1 MWFWFV
7 LLCCVDRPKTTP
19 SLHLLT
25 PLAPSAYP
33 PLPAD
38 ALGPEVCLAT
48 DFYPKE
54 GEMIMNVR
62 GGPVSVNISNA
73 VLSTKTKSYYFVGF
87 SNETIHSC
95 ELLGVSTNNEAGM
108 KTNSLKQ

>member
-1 MWFWFV
+1 
-7 LLCCVDRPKTTP
+7 
-19 SLHLLT
+19 
-25 PLAPSAYP
+25 
-33 PLPAD
+33 
-38 ALGPEVCLAT
+38 
-48 DFYPKE
+48 
-54 GEMIMNVR
+54 MNVR

-95 ELLGVSTNNEAGM
+95 ELLGVSTNNEAGK

>member
-1 MWFWFV
+1 
-7 LLCCVDRPKTTP
+7 
-19 SLHLLT
+19 
-25 PLAPSAYP
+25 
-33 PLPAD
+33 
-38 ALGPEVCLAT
+38 
-48 DFYPKE
+48 
-54 GEMIMNVR
+54 MNVR